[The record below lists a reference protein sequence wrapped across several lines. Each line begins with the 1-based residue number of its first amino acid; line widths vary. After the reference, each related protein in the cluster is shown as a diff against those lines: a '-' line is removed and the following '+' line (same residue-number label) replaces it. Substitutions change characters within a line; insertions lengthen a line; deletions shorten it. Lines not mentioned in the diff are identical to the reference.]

1 MQDIFDAIASIV
13 WDINLILQLVATIT
27 GILCV
32 YLQTREKILAWPF
45 GIVSVS
51 ISAYIFA
58 QSGLYSDVIL
68 HMVYVV
74 LNIYGWWNWHTSRRS
89 NTSLAPILLLAKKA
103 WVIWAITIVIGT
115 GVLGVLM
122 GHYTDASV
130 PYFDAFTT
138 VGSLVAQYLLAKKI
152 LQNWILWIL
161 VDVVAI
167 NVYIYKEIY
176 IIAFLFLVYL
186 MLSTKGY
193 FDWKKQHK
201 RQQSQ
206 FNNESHQSITLSP

>member
-1 MQDIFDAIASIV
+1 VNFITDIFDAFNSIV
-13 WDINLILQLVATIT
+13 WDANLILQLVATVT

-45 GIVSVS
+45 GIVSVT
-51 ISAYIFA
+51 ISVYIFTE
-58 QSGLYSDVIL
+58 SGLYSDVIL
-68 HMVYVV
+68 HLVYVV
-74 LNIYGWWNWHTSRRS
+74 LNIYGWWNWAASRRS
-89 NTSLAPILLLAKKA
+89 DSAAAPILTMSKQGWILWPL
-103 WVIWAITIVIGT
+103 VIVIGT
-115 GVLGVLM
+115 GILGALM

-152 LQNWILWIL
+152 FQNWSLWIL

-176 IIAFLFLVYL
+176 IIAFLFFVYL
-186 MLSTKGY
+186 LLCIKGH
-193 FDWKKQHK
+193 FDWKKQFK
-201 RQQSQ
+201 LQ
-206 FNNESHQSITLSP
+206 EEIAI

>member
-1 MQDIFDAIASIV
+1 MQHIFDAFASIV
-13 WDINLILQLVATIT
+13 WDTNLILQLVATIT

-45 GIVSVS
+45 GIISVS
-51 ISAYIFA
+51 ISAYIFL

-89 NTSLAPILLLAKKA
+89 DTSLAPILLLTKQA
-103 WVIWAITIVIGT
+103 WFIWAITIVIGT

-122 GHYTDASV
+122 GHYTNASV